1 KANDN
6 WRQLALV
13 DRPPMTMRHQRVV
26 GQLVAFEKFVK
37 PGAVVATAWAGI
49 PAYFSDYKMIDIL
62 GYNDRV
68 VARSAP
74 VTPLTEDNFDT
85 FRPGHSKW
93 NEQRLLTE
101 QRPDAF
107 FQIWGIKRGMGPV
120 AKVMPGYGYRRRAK
134 FWVRTDSPFV
144 DFQNAPPPPPE
155 DNGEQPAAG
164 NDAGDQNDQGNGGDS
179 PGQTGS

>member
-1 KANDN
+1 MN
-6 WRQLALV
+6 
-13 DRPPMTMRHQRVV
+13 
-26 GQLVAFEKFVK
+26 
-37 PGAVVATAWAGI
+37 
-49 PAYFSDYKMIDIL
+49 DIL

-120 AKVMPGYGYRRRAK
+120 AKVMPNYGYRRVGK
-134 FWVRTDSPFV
+134 FWMRGDSPYV
-144 DFQNAPPPPPE
+144 TLQGAPPAE
-155 DNGEQPAAG
+155 EEEPAAG
-164 NDAGDQNDQGNGGDS
+164 NGGNGGN
-179 PGQTGS
+179 PG

>member
-1 KANDN
+1 MN
-6 WRQLALV
+6 
-13 DRPPMTMRHQRVV
+13 
-26 GQLVAFEKFVK
+26 
-37 PGAVVATAWAGI
+37 
-49 PAYFSDYKMIDIL
+49 DIL

-93 NEQRLLTE
+93 NEQRLLAE

-134 FWVRTDSPFV
+134 FWVRADSPFV
-144 DFQNAPPPPPE
+144 DLQNAPPPPPE
-155 DNGEQPAAG
+155 DNGEPAAG
-164 NDAGDQNDQGNGGDS
+164 TDAGDQNDQGNQGNGGGGS
-179 PGQTGS
+179 PGSPGT